1 MILKKL
7 SKPFT
12 IWIIGPSAAG
22 KTSIAK
28 KLYEKIKDQSLKL
41 IIIDGDN
48 IRNLFDNKYGY
59 DAVSRSKVTKR
70 YIKLVKWL
78 QSFEV
83 SSIVSVIS
91 PFERDRIECKESL
104 IGYKQIY
111 LKCSMET
118 RLLRDKELYKPA
130 LEGLKKDVIDVD
142 IPFDQSKIND
152 LIIDTDNNDVELS
165 TNKIIESFN

>member
-7 SKPFT
+7 FKTFT

-78 QSFEV
+78 
-83 SSIVSVIS
+83 
-91 PFERDRIECKESL
+91 
-104 IGYKQIY
+104 
-111 LKCSMET
+111 LK
-118 RLLRDKELYKPA
+118 L
-130 LEGLKKDVIDVD
+130 
-142 IPFDQSKIND
+142 
-152 LIIDTDNNDVELS
+152 
-165 TNKIIESFN
+165 